1 MTTTIDINGT
11 LILDQSSGPQD
22 DDTAIS
28 NDLTGLSTIFK
39 DYLTNLA
46 GDLQLSAGQLS
57 FAGDVEA
64 AVSGAGFVTVNP
76 DGATISKLFFSDASG
91 DPLDGDQVIYN
102 GSPLKTADGDSIY
115 LHSYANGTI
124 VLATTSATEGVGDV
138 VAAFYLNVAGDNL
151 SASIEMVTFEAIAH
165 PDATNSDDRID
176 WTDILNVSSTGSV
189 SFNFNSLD
197 SGANLFVA
205 VGTADAGLMV
215 SGLEPVIKAD
225 GSTNTSDSDTIKT
238 SQGGIDATIGVN
250 NQMFDPG
257 ETAVFSFVKGQAT
270 GNFDDVDNVSYSDF
284 IDVSDA
290 SIFISQTEGTPSTDY
305 TLKIG
310 AFSAGGANTD
320 PETGRSYIDN
330 DLPDPGPDLGQDT
343 GDSALADDAPV
354 DIVRVVVKNASNQ
367 VVVDT
372 TVDTSTVTFN
382 GDGTVTVSGLD
393 TGFTVQFFTDDSGTQ
408 AVETF
413 NRFQLTGVEGKFDV
427 GRVDLSQ
434 GLSVTESVGDKLH
447 IDDDGPSISTTG
459 TEPTL
464 TVDESTLNINDT
476 KSFAANF
483 SSA

>member
-165 PDATNSDDRID
+165 PDATNS
-176 WTDILNVSSTGSV
+176 
-189 SFNFNSLD
+189 
-197 SGANLFVA
+197 
-205 VGTADAGLMV
+205 
-215 SGLEPVIKAD
+215 
-225 GSTNTSDSDTIKT
+225 
-238 SQGGIDATIGVN
+238 
-250 NQMFDPG
+250 
-257 ETAVFSFVKGQAT
+257 
-270 GNFDDVDNVSYSDF
+270 
-284 IDVSDA
+284 
-290 SIFISQTEGTPSTDY
+290 
-305 TLKIG
+305 
-310 AFSAGGANTD
+310 
-320 PETGRSYIDN
+320 
-330 DLPDPGPDLGQDT
+330 
-343 GDSALADDAPV
+343 
-354 DIVRVVVKNASNQ
+354 
-367 VVVDT
+367 
-372 TVDTSTVTFN
+372 
-382 GDGTVTVSGLD
+382 
-393 TGFTVQFFTDDSGTQ
+393 
-408 AVETF
+408 
-413 NRFQLTGVEGKFDV
+413 
-427 GRVDLSQ
+427 
-434 GLSVTESVGDKLH
+434 
-447 IDDDGPSISTTG
+447 
-459 TEPTL
+459 
-464 TVDESTLNINDT
+464 
-476 KSFAANF
+476 
-483 SSA
+483 